1 MLTEVGTSPSGGK
14 PMGPPFFAGG
24 FNSIPGQWEAPSQVL
39 QERSQET
46 YHLERF
52 LK

>member
-1 MLTEVGTSPSGGK
+1 
-14 PMGPPFFAGG
+14 MGPPFFAGG